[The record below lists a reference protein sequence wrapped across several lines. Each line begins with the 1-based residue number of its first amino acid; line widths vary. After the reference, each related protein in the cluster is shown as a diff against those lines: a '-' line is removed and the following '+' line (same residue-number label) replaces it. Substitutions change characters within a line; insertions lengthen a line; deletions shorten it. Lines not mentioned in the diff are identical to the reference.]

1 MFFEERRCIFKLMS
15 NLNKIKKYF
24 LNELSITVI
33 PSPDKRIKNYS
44 IRRIFPATIFLLI
57 ILTVIVLSYLY
68 NYYHTGFLDLA
79 DTAEELKII
88 RAENERLR
96 TELYVLAQETEEL
109 MEYLNELQEY
119 KEEIKGM
126 IGMVETEEEESESI
140 ALELHT
146 SITSIT
152 SSQVLPTRLP
162 IGGGDMQFYHP
173 SWQVIDRAKDNID
186 LIKRELPDRRE
197 ELSNLESSVKEYN
210 ALMAATP
217 SIWPLADKGD
227 SYISSNFGWRKDPF
241 SGRQALHEGL
251 DIGTWYNTPVVAT
264 ADGIV
269 TCAGNN
275 GGYGLMVIVE
285 HDYGYETRY
294 AHLNKVKVKKGQ
306 KVSRGDAI
314 ALSGNSGRSSG
325 PHLHY
330 EVRIN
335 NIPQN
340 PRNYIGR

>member
-1 MFFEERRCIFKLMS
+1 MS
-15 NLNKIKKYF
+15 NLKKIKKYF
-24 LNELSITVI
+24 FDELSITII
-33 PSPDKRIKNYS
+33 PSPDKKIKNFS
-44 IRRIFPATIFLLI
+44 IRRVFPVTISLLI
-57 ILTVIVLSYLY
+57 IVTVTMLSYLY
-68 NYYHTGFLDLA
+68 NNYYTGFLELTN
-79 DTAEELKII
+79 TAEELKIV

-109 MEYLNELQEY
+109 MGYLNELQEY

-126 IGMVETEEEESESI
+126 IGMVETKEEETESV

-146 SITSIT
+146 SI
-152 SSQVLPTRLP
+152 SSNQVLPARLP

-173 SWQVIDRAKDNID
+173 SWQVIDRAKENID

-197 ELSNLESSVKEYN
+197 EFSNLESSVKEYN

-241 SGRQALHEGL
+241 TGRQALHEGL
-251 DIGTWYNTPVVAT
+251 DIGTWYNTPVLAT
-264 ADGIV
+264 ADGVV
-269 TCAGNN
+269 TFAGNK
-275 GGYGLMVIVE
+275 GGYGVMVIVE
-285 HDYGYETRY
+285 HGYGYETRY